1 MPRSSS
7 GVLSQ
12 SLLLLSDLRR
22 FGSDIDVALVV
33 VPVTVPEP
41 VVVGPSSLPVVASA
55 RWFELLVLLV
65 VAVVVV
71 VSLLVRLSKLGHLVS
86 TRLRFF
92 EFWNWLKMF
101 ETFGTPCVSTCFS
114 TLGFTILIPA
124 SSVP

>member
-1 MPRSSS
+1 M
-7 GVLSQ
+7 LSQ

-22 FGSDIDVALVV
+22 FGSDIEVALVV

-55 RWFELLVLLV
+55 LWLELLLLV

-92 EFWNWLKMF
+92 EFWNWLKML
-101 ETFGTPCVSTCFS
+101 ETFGTPCVSTCLS
-114 TLGFTILIPA
+114 TLGFTMLIPA